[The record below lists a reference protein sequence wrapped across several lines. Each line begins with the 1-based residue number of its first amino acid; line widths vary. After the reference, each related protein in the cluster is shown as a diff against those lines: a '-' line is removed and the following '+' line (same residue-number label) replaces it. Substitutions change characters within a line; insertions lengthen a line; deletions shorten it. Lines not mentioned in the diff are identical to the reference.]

1 MMKKKGSITFFM
13 ILLMGVIDMLGI
25 ASILPFMAVVSNPE
39 LIESNNYL
47 LTAYNFS
54 GAGNQ
59 KEFLTYLGT
68 MLFFVLMI
76 SLVFKS
82 LTTYFQIQFAMMRE
96 YSISKRLIE
105 GYLKQPYQWFI
116 EKNSAD
122 LGKNILS
129 EVNNLIVNGFMPSL
143 VIIANSVIVVFI
155 LILLLFV
162 SFKIALISGI
172 VIGVYYFFVFKLI
185 GVNLKKYGQYRII
198 SNKDRF
204 KSVSETFNAIKEIK
218 SKNLEKFCLDRFSKP
233 AEIFASNQAK
243 AEIISQMPRF
253 LFEALAFGGVL
264 IVLIYTIS
272 ISGNFVSAIP
282 LISLFVF
289 AGYRLLPASQMIYR
303 AITQVRFVLPVLDA
317 IHSDLNDLSNK
328 IKKQKS
334 SNLDKISF
342 DQNINLVDI
351 TYKYPGSNN
360 EILKNL
366 NLSIKAKS
374 TIGIVGKT
382 ASGKTTIVD
391 IILNLLEP
399 SKGALMIDNKNIK
412 DLNEKSWQEI
422 IGYIPQNIYLIDDT
436 VRSNIAF
443 GIKKNEINHNLV
455 LKAAKASNLDEI
467 FLNELEKG
475 IDKNIGEK
483 GIKLS
488 GGQRQRIGIARALY
502 NQPKILIMDEA

>member
-1 MMKKKGSITFFM
+1 MMKKKAVLLFFM

-162 SFKIALISGI
+162 SFKI
-172 VIGVYYFFVFKLI
+172 
-185 GVNLKKYGQYRII
+185 
-198 SNKDRF
+198 
-204 KSVSETFNAIKEIK
+204 
-218 SKNLEKFCLDRFSKP
+218 
-233 AEIFASNQAK
+233 
-243 AEIISQMPRF
+243 
-253 LFEALAFGGVL
+253 
-264 IVLIYTIS
+264 
-272 ISGNFVSAIP
+272 
-282 LISLFVF
+282 
-289 AGYRLLPASQMIYR
+289 
-303 AITQVRFVLPVLDA
+303 
-317 IHSDLNDLSNK
+317 
-328 IKKQKS
+328 
-334 SNLDKISF
+334 
-342 DQNINLVDI
+342 
-351 TYKYPGSNN
+351 
-360 EILKNL
+360 
-366 NLSIKAKS
+366 
-374 TIGIVGKT
+374 
-382 ASGKTTIVD
+382 
-391 IILNLLEP
+391 
-399 SKGALMIDNKNIK
+399 
-412 DLNEKSWQEI
+412 
-422 IGYIPQNIYLIDDT
+422 
-436 VRSNIAF
+436 
-443 GIKKNEINHNLV
+443 
-455 LKAAKASNLDEI
+455 
-467 FLNELEKG
+467 
-475 IDKNIGEK
+475 
-483 GIKLS
+483 
-488 GGQRQRIGIARALY
+488 
-502 NQPKILIMDEA
+502 